1 MFTWY
6 NKIEGDNQMFGA
18 RYSLFEVA
26 LSGLKFIMYSV
37 NCSVR
42 SNADNATIVGLEG
55 GGGCTPTSINV
66 HPDCV
71 TLRVDCH
78 GHNIPSKEK
87 RNATVKPRQ
96 FSEKSQVMG
105 ERFKGMLDTVAV
117 YN

>member
-1 MFTWY
+1 M
-6 NKIEGDNQMFGA
+6 N
-18 RYSLFEVA
+18 
-26 LSGLKFIMYSV
+26 SV
-37 NCSVR
+37 NCSVL

-96 FSEKSQVMG
+96 FSEISQVMG
-105 ERFKGMLDTVAV
+105 ELRLITVVQRHVRYSLRAIFRELQF
-117 YN
+117 